1 MLLLLKMKDVLSK
14 NNLISLDEMDNE
26 NIDGNQ
32 V

>member
-26 NIDGNQ
+26 NIDGN
-32 V
+32 

>member
-1 MLLLLKMKDVLSK
+1 MLQLLKMKDVLSK

>member
-26 NIDGNQ
+26 NIGGNQ